1 MPAQPNLD
9 LSQDYTPTVFDNY
22 VVTLKI
28 GDEHYTLGMCLMWR
42 MVSAF

>member
-28 GDEHYTLGMCLMWR
+28 GEEAYTLGT
-42 MVSAF
+42 